1 MNDTRYDYYYG
12 NEAEQFT
19 FYRIPKLLMKEERF
33 RELSIEAKMLYGLL
47 MDRMSLSIR
56 NKWLDEENRVYII
69 YTFDEIMDDF
79 SFGRQKVA
87 KLLSELD
94 DFNLIE
100 RKRRG
105 QGKPNIIYVKNI
117 VAVMKSEE
125 YENQTSGSMKTE
137 LQEVPKSNF
146 KKYENQTSRSMNSIL
161 QEVPKSNSNDNKYN
175 NTDFNDTEC
184 SDTYPIQSYHK
195 PNITQGEKSD
205 VMDEIESY
213 SKYREVIKDNIEYD
227 ILIERYS
234 KEAIEGIVELMTE
247 TVCTKNDYITV
258 SGNNM
263 PRDVVK
269 SRLLKLNS
277 SHIEYVMDCMRK
289 STTKIRNI
297 KQYLISALYNSYT
310 TIDHYYTAEVNYDM
324 HGGESI

>member
-19 FYRIPKLLMKEERF
+19 FYRIPKLLIKEERF
-33 RELSIEAKMLYGLL
+33 RELSIESKMLYGLL

-79 SFGRQKVA
+79 NFGRQKVA

-117 VAVMKSEE
+117 VAVIETKE
-125 YENQTSGSMKTE
+125 YENQTSRSMKIE

-146 KKYENQTSRSMNSIL
+146 KKYENQTSRSMNSTL

-184 SDTYPIQSYHK
+184 SDIYPIQSYHK
-195 PNITQGEKSD
+195 PNITEGKETD

-213 SKYREVIKDNIEYD
+213 SKYRDVIRDNIEYD
-227 ILIERYS
+227 ILIGRYS

-247 TVCTKNDYITV
+247 TVCTKSDYITV

-269 SRLLKLNS
+269 SRMLKLNS
-277 SHIEYVMDCMRK
+277 SHIEYVMDCMGK